1 MFHQTLFALLLQL
14 CLAAA
19 APIASDEATI
29 LGMNPQQQYGA
40 GGGVIGF
47 IVLVLDIIV
56 WSMSARSSHHWTS
69 ANTSQLRY

>member
-1 MFHQTLFALLLQL
+1 MLQQALLTLLLQL

-19 APIASDEATI
+19 APIASDEAGI

-47 IVLVLDIIV
+47 IILIIDIIV
-56 WSMSARSSHHWTS
+56 WGMSAS
-69 ANTSQLRY
+69 ACTDHD